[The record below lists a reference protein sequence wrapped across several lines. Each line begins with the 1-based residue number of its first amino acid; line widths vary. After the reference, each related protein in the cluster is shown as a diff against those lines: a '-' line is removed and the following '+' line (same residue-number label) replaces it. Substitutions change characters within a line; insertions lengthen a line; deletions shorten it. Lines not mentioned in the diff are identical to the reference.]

1 MSKITPP
8 LLTQG
13 VPRPRFRDMMALEG
27 FVLTLRRLVS
37 LALPLFLT
45 LSCVPE
51 NEQVADNALL
61 QTDCGSHDR
70 IDAQVRRQAVED
82 FKNLGKPCEQDQIQI
97 FPQNERE
104 TLWKACCGPAA
115 INFIYYLQKCVVH
128 RSGGLVQCTR

>member
-1 MSKITPP
+1 MSKITPRE
-8 LLTQG
+8 LTQG

-37 LALPLFLT
+37 LSLPLLLT

-61 QTDCGSHDR
+61 QTDCGAHDR

-82 FKNLGKPCEQDQIQI
+82 FRNLGKPCDQDQLQI